1 MKALRE
7 QLETLFDRCP
17 DLCGFEVG
25 ERVVSAAEGEA
36 GGAELELY
44 IAGIDVYPALGNAQ
58 SEALVAHISA
68 ALADLL
74 NDTPEAADLLAG
86 RTFARTV
93 H

>member
-1 MKALRE
+1 MKALRD
-7 QLETLFDRCP
+7 QLEMLFDRCP
-17 DLCGFEVG
+17 DLCGFQVG
-25 ERVVSAAEGEA
+25 ERVVPAAQGEP

-44 IAGIDVYPALGNAQ
+44 ISGVDVYPALGSAQ

-68 ALADLL
+68 ALADFLT
-74 NDTPEAADLLAG
+74 DSPEAADLLAG